1 MSTFKATVES
11 IRESINHEDRPT
23 VTAGTATLTKLVV
36 GIADL
41 IEQLRE
47 RDRRI
52 AKARRLV
59 AKMPGSEFRL
69 DALAA
74 LAAAPRKKR

>member
-52 AKARRLV
+52 AKAR
-59 AKMPGSEFRL
+59 K
-69 DALAA
+69 ALNGGAINAA
-74 LAAAPRKKR
+74 YEALKAPRKKR